1 MPREREKV
9 VRAIDLLME
18 EARALRKTLS
28 AAEAHY
34 RKTRALLVERRSPLE
49 EALSSVPTQKARQD
63 LTDGIARLEEAR
75 RRVRRASIVL
85 GQKEGLSL
93 GELARLWGF
102 SRQLAARYAKEA
114 AAER

>member
-1 MPREREKV
+1 
-9 VRAIDLLME
+9 ME

-34 RKTRALLVERRSPLE
+34 RRARTLLVERRTPIQETL
-49 EALSSVPTQKARQD
+49 ASVPTPAARKE
-63 LTDGIARLEEAR
+63 LTDAIARVEEAR

-85 GQKEGLSL
+85 GQKEGVSL
-93 GELARLWGF
+93 GEMARLWGF

-114 AAER
+114 ADE